1 MRSALSLPPEIIRR
15 RAAALIELSGK
26 ANRAAISRRNGV
38 CGVTAPGAGIWML
51 HITGVVVQN
60 LFGRPESVAACSSL
74 RPSFDVGFR
83 ESGFRH
89 DCHAPKL
96 KVHLRLRA

>member
-1 MRSALSLPPEIIRR
+1 MRSALSLPAEIIRR

-51 HITGVVVQN
+51 HIVGVVVQN
-60 LFGRPESVAACSSL
+60 IFGGPESVAACS
-74 RPSFDVGFR
+74 
-83 ESGFRH
+83 
-89 DCHAPKL
+89 
-96 KVHLRLRA
+96 RLHRRSTSASMRIVFPFNPAIV

>member
-1 MRSALSLPPEIIRR
+1 MLYIA
-15 RAAALIELSGK
+15 
-26 ANRAAISRRNGV
+26 GV
-38 CGVTAPGAGIWML
+38 F
-51 HITGVVVQN
+51 VQK
-60 LFGRPESVAACSSL
+60 LVGRPESVAARSGL

-96 KVHLRLRA
+96 KIHLRLRA